1 MAKKYL
7 LEIGTEELPYKF
19 ISSALNQLKE
29 SLTKVLEEN
38 KIEFKDI
45 ITYGTP
51 RRLCVIVNGIS
62 ESQPDLTT
70 EIKGPPA
77 NIAFD
82 SSGNLTNAGL
92 GFAKKQGI
100 NPDILSKKE
109 IAGVEYLY
117 ASIKQDGKP
126 TEEVLKNI
134 IPEIILSIQGGR
146 FMRWADFEIKFSRP
160 IRWIVSILDDKE
172 VKIKIG
178 NAESSQYSRGHR
190 FSENKHV
197 KIDNPDTY
205 LENLYKAQVI
215 ADPERRKQEIVNL
228 INKAATSKGGVP
240 EIPAELLDE
249 VTNLVEWPTPVIGS
263 FDEKYLEITND
274 VIVCVLAHHQRYF
287 PIYNKEVKLLNYFIT
302 IANHDE
308 SNLDNIRKGNEK
320 VVKPRLDD
328 AIFFYKEDTK
338 KTLVQRVEDLK
349 GVTFQKGLGNLFDK
363 TQRIKQIAGFIGCD
377 LKLEDETTLKAI
389 RTAELCKADLVTTMV
404 REFTELQGIIGG
416 DYAKL
421 NGEDELIAK
430 GIREHYMP
438 ISSEGE
444 LANTITGQVVGIA
457 DKIDTICGVF
467 ALGKAPTGSADPL
480 GLRRA
485 ALGIINTIIDKKLD
499 INLSLLV
506 EKTLYVQ
513 PLDIEN
519 KDKFINDIK
528 EFIVQR
534 LKNQLTEKYKHDVVE
549 AALSAKDSL
558 ENLSDLITRVDTV
571 NELLKKD
578 SYKAFHESA
587 NRIIR
592 IIKNQKF
599 DSEVKS
605 ELFVIDAEKELW
617 GYVSK
622 IDNSNNYN
630 QLVKNLEDCIPK
642 IENFFDK
649 VLVMDNDEQ
658 IKQNRLNLLGILRDK
673 FLNIADFSKIIF

>member
-1 MAKKYL
+1 
-7 LEIGTEELPYKF
+7 
-19 ISSALNQLKE
+19 
-29 SLTKVLEEN
+29 
-38 KIEFKDI
+38 
-45 ITYGTP
+45 
-51 RRLCVIVNGIS
+51 
-62 ESQPDLTT
+62 
-70 EIKGPPA
+70 
-77 NIAFD
+77 
-82 SSGNLTNAGL
+82 
-92 GFAKKQGI
+92 
-100 NPDILSKKE
+100 
-109 IAGVEYLY
+109 
-117 ASIKQDGKP
+117 
-126 TEEVLKNI
+126 
-134 IPEIILSIQGGR
+134 
-146 FMRWADFEIKFSRP
+146 
-160 IRWIVSILDDKE
+160 
-172 VKIKIG
+172 
-178 NAESSQYSRGHR
+178 
-190 FSENKHV
+190 
-197 KIDNPDTY
+197 
-205 LENLYKAQVI
+205 
-215 ADPERRKQEIVNL
+215 
-228 INKAATSKGGVP
+228 
-240 EIPAELLDE
+240 
-249 VTNLVEWPTPVIGS
+249 
-263 FDEKYLEITND
+263 
-274 VIVCVLAHHQRYF
+274 
-287 PIYNKEVKLLNYFIT
+287 
-302 IANHDE
+302 
-308 SNLDNIRKGNEK
+308 
-320 VVKPRLDD
+320 
-328 AIFFYKEDTK
+328 
-338 KTLVQRVEDLK
+338 
-349 GVTFQKGLGNLFDK
+349 
-363 TQRIKQIAGFIGCD
+363 
-377 LKLEDETTLKAI
+377 
-389 RTAELCKADLVTTMV
+389 MV